1 MMDDCCIDPRDAAQK
16 VPLSASTFSAVA
28 LIVAYTTLALACA
41 RTDDDEVPDTTTKP
55 AAVSTI
61 VSGIDASGD
70 ASVGPDGHVYLADFG
85 ATLESAGGQN
95 IYRIAPDGSSV
106 DTLTRAFGGASG
118 NEFGAD
124 AALYQSDV
132 ARGEAW
138 RVAMDGGRTRLA
150 TGLESPVG
158 ITHAADGA
166 TYVTECT
173 ADAVTRIDAGGG
185 TTRIAQGAPLLCPN
199 GLTLA
204 PDGNLY
210 AVNFRDGTMV
220 RIRPATGAASVVATI
235 PGGGNGHIAWANG
248 RLYVASFRG
257 HRIYSVMTDGS
268 MCLIAGSGTA
278 GNDDGDPL
286 LSTFYRPNGVTI
298 SADGNTLY
306 TNTITDLADQSALHP
321 NALRRIDGLLALLDC
336 PADRVVDND

>member
-1 MMDDCCIDPRDAAQK
+1 MDDLFSDPRDAAQEVLLK
-16 VPLSASTFSAVA
+16 TSTFTAVA
-28 LIVAYTTLALACA
+28 LVVAYTTLIIACA
-41 RTDDDEVPDTTTKP
+41 RAEDGEALDTTTKT
-55 AAVSTI
+55 AVVSTI

-70 ASVGPDGHVYLADFG
+70 ASIGPDGQVYLADFG
-85 ATLESAGGQN
+85 ATLENAGGQN

-106 DTLTRAFGGASG
+106 DTLNRDFGGASG

-138 RVAMDGGRTRLA
+138 RVTMDGSRTLLA

-158 ITHAADGA
+158 ITHAAGGA

-173 ADAVTRIDAGGG
+173 ADAVTRIDAGGE

-210 AVNFRDGTMV
+210 AVNFRDGAMI
-220 RIRPATGAASVVATI
+220 RIHPATGATSVVATI

-248 RLYVASFRG
+248 RFYVASFRG

-278 GNDDGDPL
+278 GNDDGTPL

-306 TNTITDLADQSALHP
+306 TNTITDLADQRALHP

-336 PADRVVDND
+336 PAD